1 MPAILKREFRTYF
14 QSPLGYV
21 FFSAMFFFSGYYF
34 FTFNLYGNTTNM
46 SRLFELLFPV
56 VLFLVPVLTMRL
68 MSEDKRSGTDQ
79 LLLTAPISRMGI
91 VLGKYFAA
99 ASVFLI
105 AISATLMLAAVMS
118 LFATPDWPVILGN
131 FVGLLLLGITLIAIC
146 MFLSALTESQ
156 FIAAVLSFVVS
167 LFVMLVDALALV
179 VDSTFLQALFRN
191 LSFNDRYASF
201 TLGILDLPNVVFFLS
216 ISALFVF
223 LTVAVLDKERW
234 C

>member
-1 MPAILKREFRTYF
+1 MQAIFKREFRAYF

-21 FFSAMFFFSGYYF
+21 FLSAMYFFSGFYF
-34 FTFNLYGNTTNM
+34 FTYNLYGNTTNM
-46 SRLFELLFPV
+46 SKLFELLFPV

-79 LLLTAPISRMGI
+79 LLLTAPISRTAI
-91 VLGKYFAA
+91 VLGKYGAA

-105 AISATLMLAAVMS
+105 AISAALIQAMVMS
-118 LFATPDWPVILGN
+118 FFAAPDWPVIVGN
-131 FVGLLLLGITLIAIC
+131 FVGLLLLGTTLIAIC

-156 FIAAVLSFVVS
+156 LIAAVLGFVVS

-179 VDSTFLQALFRN
+179 VNSRFLQALFRN
-191 LSFNDRYASF
+191 LSFDDRYTSF
-201 TLGILDLPNVVFFLS
+201 TLGILELPNVIFFLS
-216 ISALFVF
+216 ISFLFVF

-234 C
+234 G